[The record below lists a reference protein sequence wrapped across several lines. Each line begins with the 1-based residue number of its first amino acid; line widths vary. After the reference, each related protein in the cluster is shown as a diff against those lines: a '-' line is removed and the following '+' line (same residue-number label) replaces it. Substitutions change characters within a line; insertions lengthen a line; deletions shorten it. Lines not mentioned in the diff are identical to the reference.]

1 MACRRQP
8 DPQSPLF
15 FSPSQKERLGSLSG
29 THMKTARSG
38 HTVQV
43 CFKHIAGTNC
53 MHACVSAPT
62 RASVK
67 EA

>member
-8 DPQSPLF
+8 DPRSPLF
-15 FSPSQKERLGSLSG
+15 FPPSQKEPLGSLSG

-43 CFKHIAGTNC
+43 CSKRIAGTNC
-53 MHACVSAPT
+53 MRACVSAPT

-67 EA
+67 GA